1 MPVFTILV
9 ILAAILLWLLLSP
22 LFSKIGGS
30 VIRKIR
36 NIFQRE
42 RKTKMSKKKEN
53 NTNSWIVGAVIA
65 AVIIIIGLIILSMS
79 ITKVPAGYVGVKYNM
94 NGGVEGDVLDQ
105 GWHFKSPTVKVTLY
119 TVGIEQSYLTSGK
132 NGDSP
137 DNDSFSASSSEGK
150 SIQIDLTYTYNYQ
163 HDKVS
168 EVFTKFKGQS
178 GKTVRDSFIKPNI
191 ISWTKEVIARYKV
204 SDVLGEKRADVN
216 AALTKYLADKFDPY
230 GISISN
236 VSMINASVD
245 KETQKAINSKI
256 QAQQK
261 AETQAIKN
269 QTAIDKAEADAKV
282 KKTKA
287 KAEAEANKKLSSSIT
302 NELIRMKE
310 AEARYKHG
318 WVTVQG
324 ADAVVKDDSEK

>member
-1 MPVFTILV
+1 M
-9 ILAAILLWLLLSP
+9 
-22 LFSKIGGS
+22 G
-30 VIRKIR
+30 
-36 NIFQRE
+36 
-42 RKTKMSKKKEN
+42 KKKDEME
-53 NTNSWIVGAVIA
+53 TVHSRRSMVVGAVV
-65 AVIIIIGLIILSMS
+65 VIVFIVIGLIILGLSL
-79 ITKVPAGYVGVKYNM
+79 TKVPAGYVGVKYNM

-137 DNDSFSASSSEGK
+137 DDDSFSASSSEGK
-150 SIQIDLTYTYNYQ
+150 SIRVDLTYTYHYQ

-168 EVFTKFKGQS
+168 DVFTKFKGQS

-191 ISWTKEVIARYKV
+191 ISWTKEVMARYKV
-204 SDVLGEKRADVN
+204 SDILGEKRADVN
-216 AALTKYLADKFDPY
+216 AALTEYLADKFDPY

-236 VSMINASVD
+236 VSMINVSVD
-245 KETQKAINSKI
+245 EETQKAINSKI

-261 AETQAIKN
+261 AETQKIKN

-287 KAEAEANKKLSSSIT
+287 QANADAKLIEAEAEAEANKKLSSSIT

-324 ADAVVKDDSEK
+324 ADAVVTKDADKNSSDNTDE

>member
-1 MPVFTILV
+1 
-9 ILAAILLWLLLSP
+9 
-22 LFSKIGGS
+22 
-30 VIRKIR
+30 
-36 NIFQRE
+36 
-42 RKTKMSKKKEN
+42 MSKKKEN

-256 QAQQK
+256 LLLIFNFLDSFHDGNCLFVLA
-261 AETQAIKN
+261 A
-269 QTAIDKAEADAKV
+269 V
-282 KKTKA
+282 KLCLQFLVLFLFFL
-287 KAEAEANKKLSSSIT
+287 KLFP
-302 NELIRMKE
+302 
-310 AEARYKHG
+310 
-318 WVTVQG
+318 
-324 ADAVVKDDSEK
+324 

>member
-1 MPVFTILV
+1 
-9 ILAAILLWLLLSP
+9 
-22 LFSKIGGS
+22 
-30 VIRKIR
+30 
-36 NIFQRE
+36 
-42 RKTKMSKKKEN
+42 MSKKEN
-53 NTNSWIVGAVIA
+53 NTNSWIVGAVIV
-65 AVIIIIGLIILSMS
+65 AVIVIIGLVILSMS

-245 KETQKAINSKI
+245 KETQKAI
-256 QAQQK
+256 
-261 AETQAIKN
+261 KN

-282 KKTKA
+282 KKTKAQADADARLIEA

>member
-1 MPVFTILV
+1 
-9 ILAAILLWLLLSP
+9 
-22 LFSKIGGS
+22 
-30 VIRKIR
+30 
-36 NIFQRE
+36 
-42 RKTKMSKKKEN
+42 MSKKKEN
-53 NTNSWIVGAVIA
+53 NTNSWIVGAVIV
-65 AVIIIIGLIILSMS
+65 AVIVIIGLVILSMS

-236 VSMINASVD
+236 VSMRAWTRKPRRQSTLRSRHSRKLRHRQSRIRLQSTRQ
-245 KETQKAINSKI
+245 KRTQRLRKPKHRRMPMQDSLK
-256 QAQQK
+256 QRPKQK
-261 AETQAIKN
+261 P
-269 QTAIDKAEADAKV
+269 
-282 KKTKA
+282 
-287 KAEAEANKKLSSSIT
+287 
-302 NELIRMKE
+302 IRN
-310 AEARYKHG
+310 
-318 WVTVQG
+318 
-324 ADAVVKDDSEK
+324 

>member
-1 MPVFTILV
+1 
-9 ILAAILLWLLLSP
+9 
-22 LFSKIGGS
+22 
-30 VIRKIR
+30 
-36 NIFQRE
+36 
-42 RKTKMSKKKEN
+42 MSKKKEN

-178 GKTVRDSFIKPNI
+178 GKTVRDSFIKPNL

-287 KAEAEANKKLSSSIT
+287 QADADARLIEAKAEAEANKKLSSSIT